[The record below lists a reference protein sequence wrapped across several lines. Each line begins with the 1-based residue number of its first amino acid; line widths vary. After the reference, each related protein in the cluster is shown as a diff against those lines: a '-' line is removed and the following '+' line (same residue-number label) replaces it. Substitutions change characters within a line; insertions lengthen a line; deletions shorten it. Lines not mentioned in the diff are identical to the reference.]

1 MSDTATTAGTQN
13 ESRLLRAFRS
23 LNDRKMAAMVILSFA
38 ASLPYGAVLGVL
50 TAWLT
55 KEGIGPAIIGAIG
68 LGTMGYAFKYLWA
81 PAFQRARE
89 LPFLKIG
96 GRRSWLMA
104 LQLAI
109 SIALL
114 ILAFS
119 NPAQNI
125 GLVTI
130 LAFITTLLSPTHD
143 LILDAWRIEVAESE
157 EDKDLMSA
165 LYQFGYKFGGFIS
178 GFVALILAARI
189 GWVGVYVM
197 IAVFMALC
205 IIGTLL
211 APEPKAT
218 EADED
223 GTYEHVSYQPSLP
236 AQKVDM
242 GVWIVAGS
250 WLIAFTMI
258 ASFLIGFINDPEGS
272 SARTFVRNQGWMIV
286 ALTVI
291 VPTLTSAWLVFI
303 ERGEESS
310 IRVGGAA
317 PDRKTAITGVLFR
330 AIFDPLMDLLKR
342 LRWGIILV
350 LGLALMYRF
359 TDAVW
364 GSLAYAFYLGENYG
378 ALGHSLD
385 DVGIASKFSGVI
397 ATIFGAFLGAT
408 LITLLG
414 RMPILFIG
422 AIVAA
427 VTNLLYAD
435 LAVGGAN
442 VDAFLALTRLD
453 IPLVAFAEWAATM
466 QPEAVSI
473 PDDQGQRM
481 ARLMLTIFAENIAG
495 GLALV
500 AITAYL
506 TSIVNPRYAAMQYA
520 LLVSLTML
528 LGTLGRAWLGE
539 LMEAQGFYHVFVL
552 TFWLGGIAVILC
564 ILEWIRQTRSS
575 SDQQSL
581 ILNEQIAAKN

>member
-1 MSDTATTAGTQN
+1 MSEAAAAAPKG
-13 ESRLLRAFRS
+13 SRLMRAMRS
-23 LNDRKMAAMVILSFA
+23 LKDHKMAAMVILAFA

-55 KEGIGPAIIGAIG
+55 EEGVGPAVIGAIG
-68 LGTMGYAFKYLWA
+68 LGTIGYAFKYLWA
-81 PAFQRARE
+81 PAFQRARD

-96 GRRSWLMA
+96 GRRSWLVS
-104 LQLAI
+104 LQVAI
-109 SIALL
+109 AAALL

-125 GLVTI
+125 GLVTVI
-130 LAFITTLLSPTHD
+130 AFVTTLLSPTHD
-143 LILDAWRIEVAESE
+143 LVLDAWRIEVAESD

-189 GWVGVYVM
+189 GWEGVYIM
-197 IAVFMALC
+197 IALFMGLC
-205 IIGTLL
+205 ILGSLL

-218 EADED
+218 EAADD
-223 GTYEHVSYQPSLP
+223 GSYTQLSFQPSLP
-236 AQKVDM
+236 HRLVRI
-242 GVWIVAGS
+242 GVACVAVS
-250 WLIAFTMI
+250 WLIAFAMI
-258 ASFLIGFINDPEGS
+258 GGFLIDFVISND
-272 SARTFVRNQGWMIV
+272 SAGARNFVRNQGWMIV
-286 ALTVI
+286 MLTVVI
-291 VPTLTSAWLVFI
+291 PTLIATWLVFTQK
-303 ERGEESS
+303 GEAVSVRLGAGKTD
-310 IRVGGAA
+310 RV
-317 PDRKTAITGVLFR
+317 TALTGTLFR
-330 AIFDPLMDLLKR
+330 AIFDPLMDLLVR

-385 DVGIASKFSGVI
+385 DVAIASKFSGVI
-397 ATIFGAFLGAT
+397 ATIGGAFLGAV
-408 LITLLG
+408 LITILG

-422 AIVAA
+422 AVVAA

-453 IPLVAFAEWAATM
+453 IPLIAFAEWAATM
-466 QPEAVSI
+466 QPEAVTL
-473 PDDQGQRM
+473 PPDQGPRM

-506 TSIVNPRYAAMQYA
+506 TSIVNPRFAAVQYA
-520 LLVSLTML
+520 LLASLTML

-539 LMEAQGFYHVFVL
+539 MMESDGFYQVFIL
-552 TFWLGGIAVILC
+552 TFWLGGIAVV
-564 ILEWIRQTRSS
+564 
-575 SDQQSL
+575 
-581 ILNEQIAAKN
+581 

>member
-1 MSDTATTAGTQN
+1 MSDTATTAGTQS

-55 KEGIGPAIIGAIG
+55 EEGIGPAIIGAIG

-189 GWVGVYVM
+189 GWVGVYIM

-236 AQKVDM
+236 AKKVDM

-291 VPTLTSAWLVFI
+291 VPTLTSSWLVFI
-303 ERGEESS
+303 EGGKESA

-359 TDAVW
+359 TDAVV
-364 GSLAYAFYLGENYG
+364 GLG
-378 ALGHSLD
+378 
-385 DVGIASKFSGVI
+385 
-397 ATIFGAFLGAT
+397 
-408 LITLLG
+408 LLSW
-414 RMPILFIG
+414 R
-422 AIVAA
+422 
-427 VTNLLYAD
+427 
-435 LAVGGAN
+435 
-442 VDAFLALTRLD
+442 
-453 IPLVAFAEWAATM
+453 
-466 QPEAVSI
+466 
-473 PDDQGQRM
+473 
-481 ARLMLTIFAENIAG
+481 
-495 GLALV
+495 
-500 AITAYL
+500 
-506 TSIVNPRYAAMQYA
+506 
-520 LLVSLTML
+520 
-528 LGTLGRAWLGE
+528 E
-539 LMEAQGFYHVFVL
+539 LWCTGP
-552 TFWLGGIAVILC
+552 
-564 ILEWIRQTRSS
+564 
-575 SDQQSL
+575 
-581 ILNEQIAAKN
+581 